1 MFVSFSPARDTA
13 VAFAGAFLTAM
24 LFISTAVGPL
34 QLV

>member
-1 MFVSFSPARDTA
+1 MFDSSSPARDTA